1 LDAEQP
7 NTRAAIDFLLE
18 SGDGDAVV
26 RLLAAPWAYWTERP
40 YPRDLRRW
48 LEAALAI
55 SSETPNHQ
63 TILALG
69 LLVNATSFLGDH
81 ESAAATASRQLQ
93 WATAIGTPM
102 ALGLAW
108 FWQGITA
115 DFTGDVERASIS
127 FEQALEFQ
135 REAGYIFPVLESM
148 LEIGSVSLIAGRV
161 EQAVAVLDES
171 LIVAREAGSETELAY
186 GLLYRG
192 FAALAQQAPALA
204 AQFFEDGLRQA
215 QRYQMDR
222 VTLGAIGGLTGVTL
236 ALCQPEVAARLL
248 GAVEAA
254 RQSSGVGRICQA
266 FQVDAIASQTVEH
279 LGQEAY
285 DACVEEGST
294 TTYQEAIDTALAVAA
309 AAREATRT

>member
-1 LDAEQP
+1 L
-7 NTRAAIDFLLE
+7 LLE

-26 RLLAAPWAYWTERP
+26 RVLAAPWAYWTERP

-48 LEAALAI
+48 LESALAI
-55 SSETPNHQ
+55 STEPPGHPA
-63 TILALG
+63 ILALG

-81 ESAAATASRQLQ
+81 ESAAAAASRQLQ
-93 WATAIGTPM
+93 LATAIGTPLP
-102 ALGLAW
+102 LGMAW

-115 DFTGDVERASIS
+115 DFAGDVDRAAIS
-127 FEQALEFQ
+127 FERALAFQ
-135 REAGYIFPVLESM
+135 REAGYIFPILESM
-148 LEIGSVSLIAGRV
+148 LEIGSISLIAGRV

-171 LIVAREAGSETELAY
+171 LIVARQAGSETELAY

-204 AQFFEDGLRQA
+204 ARFFEDGLRQA

-222 VTLGAIGGLTGVTL
+222 VTLGAIGGLAGVTL
-236 ALCQPEVAARLL
+236 ALNQPEVAARLL

-266 FQVDAIASQTVEH
+266 FQVDAITSQAVEH
-279 LGQEAY
+279 LGQEAF
-285 DACVEEGST
+285 DACMKEGST